1 LTNPGRARGSE
12 EPEVPV
18 SVSVA
23 PERGR
28 KATAELNL
36 VPFIDLLSVCITFL
50 IATAVWVD
58 LSSLQVD
65 HEVGGGAGAV
75 GPEPLRVH
83 LAADGVRVGRAEE
96 ALVPRRGGEVDWE
109 EVDARMAADRAEWP
123 AERQIVLLTDDGLPY
138 REMIRALDLATAHG
152 YDRRVLGGGPG
163 R

>member
-1 LTNPGRARGSE
+1 M
-12 EPEVPV
+12 

-28 KATAELNL
+28 KAAADLNL

-58 LSSLQVD
+58 LASLQVD
-65 HEVGGGAGAV
+65 QEVGDGAAAPI

-83 LAADGVRVGRAEE
+83 LAADGVRVGRGEE
-96 ALVPRRGGEVDWE
+96 VLVPRRAGDVDWD
-109 EVDARMAADRAEWP
+109 EVDARIAADRAQWP
-123 AERQIVLLTDDGLPY
+123 VERDVVLVTDDGLPY
-138 REMIRALDLATAHG
+138 GEMIRALDLATAHG
-152 YDRRVLGGGPG
+152 YDRRALGGGPA